1 MQRPSRSKN
10 WLVVILLIILAGVTI
25 WAVSILIRTTRTEKT
40 TTEANLDYSTSTSGE
55 KPTLIVGGDDSNP
68 PYSYIQNGQ
77 ALGYDNDL
85 MREIA
90 KILDM
95 NVEFHLS
102 SLADAKEAL
111 RQGSIDVIGGIA
123 SSERPESG
131 MLYGTPHA
139 ILYYDLFVR
148 RDSGIQSLSKMSD
161 QTLIVQQGDVMQTSL
176 EDLGYTGK
184 VVLASNPL
192 EALTWVASG
201 KYDGALITKIQGYYL
216 IKQYHLSNLKAV
228 GADLEE
234 MDYSYSVASYN
245 WNLYLKINQAFV
257 ILKASGTYDD
267 LTDKWLGNYQ
277 QSSFLDKNQYFI
289 YGIVI
294 LLTLIF
300 IALLWAWSLGR
311 LVKRR
316 TSELKASEAKYQ
328 QLINSATEG
337 VVILVDKN
345 IVYFNPQAT
354 YICGF
359 KAEPP
364 PPNAIRSDAK
374 IFDYIHPLDQ
384 ELVLVR
390 YHQLID
396 EIPVN
401 AQLVFRILTIDGD
414 TKWIR
419 SNSVKIDWDGKPAL
433 LSFFTDITEEQKLEE
448 AIKTSEE
455 RYRLVFNQSPVGLF
469 YYDTELC
476 ITNVNDR
483 FAEIMQIPSI
493 QLHDFNFNSMDDPR
507 IIDVLKSVFSHDN
520 GYFEGRIKP
529 LLSSDKTELYVKL
542 RTAPLLNEKMECQGG
557 IGLLEDITAQ
567 IQNEH
572 KLQSLEDIFSKAFY
586 TSPDAIV
593 ISKLKT
599 GVFLNINRGF
609 TDLTGF
615 TQDEIIGKSSAD
627 VDLWAVTEERDRF
640 VKGLLVH
647 GEYKNLEGHFR
658 CKNGDIHTGLMSA
671 SLIEIDGEACILA
684 IIRDINDL
692 KKTNE
697 LIQASELR
705 YRSIFEAVPVSI
717 WEQDLIEI
725 YDMLENLRSSGVTDL
740 PKYLEEHPEFVAAAV
755 KSVKFIDVNEA
766 SLKIYK
772 AQNKEQLNVSLEKIF
787 NDDSLTNFKKELIS
801 IWNHETYFSG
811 DSTNL
816 DLEGNSILVN
826 VIMQL
831 PQTREGFKSVLVSIS
846 DITQRKLAEAAL
858 LESESRYRQL
868 VEQINVVV
876 YLDYAVVPS
885 RPKYISPQVET
896 LLGYTQEE
904 WMADP
909 NLMMSIIHPDDRP
922 ALIEEDIRTDK
933 TKEPFVVEYRAF
945 TRDGRMIWIHDEAV
959 LVCDADGNPDDWHGV
974 MYDITRRKNAESAL
988 RESENR
994 YRTIFN
1000 SVPVS
1005 IKEEDFTTVF
1015 SMLDEVRAAGVE
1027 DFEEYLNQHPEWVK
1041 RAVDSIQ
1048 ITEVNQE
1055 TLRIYKA
1062 ESKDQLIGPL
1072 NSFFTEESYSIFHK
1086 ELLAFWNRQS
1096 FYEQETVNTTL
1107 TGEKIDVWVS
1117 IAVPTKSEDYSK
1129 ILVTIMDI
1137 TERKRAEEQI
1147 RVQIRYLAALRAVD
1161 MAISASM
1168 DLPITMRVL
1177 LNQVHQQL
1185 LPDAVSVLILDP
1197 HTQTLRYLA
1206 GIGFRTNAIES
1217 VNLRLGQSYA
1227 GQAAL
1232 ERRMV
1237 TADDLGTKSSL
1248 IHSKDFDQDQ
1258 FTHYLGVPL
1267 VSKGTI
1273 KGVLE
1278 LFNRGPFNQD
1288 SAWMGLLESM
1298 AGQAAIAIENA
1309 TLMDEVQKVNL
1320 NLRSAY
1326 DATIEGWARS
1336 IDIRNGDSE
1345 YHAKRV
1351 ADLTVELA
1359 QAAGYQGE
1367 GLLSLRRGAL
1377 LHDIG
1382 KLAIPDAILL
1392 KPGPLTDQEWKIMK
1406 THPEVARRLL
1416 NSIDLLQSAIDIPY
1430 AHHERWDGKGYPE
1443 GLEGPQIPFAARVF
1457 AVVDCWESLRSDR
1470 PWRKAWTD
1478 DNAWE
1483 YIESNSGKA
1492 FDPQIVERFRQLLG
1506 HGFAA
1511 FF

>member
-10 WLVVILLIILAGVTI
+10 WLVVILVLFLTGSTI
-25 WAVSILIRTTRTEKT
+25 WAVTILIRSIRNDKASTASSPEYSVTR
-40 TTEANLDYSTSTSGE
+40 SGE
-55 KPTLIVGGDDSNP
+55 KATLIVGGDDSNP
-68 PYSYIQNGQ
+68 PYSYVQDGQ

-85 MREIA
+85 MREVA

-95 NVEFHLS
+95 NIEFQLS
-102 SLADAKEAL
+102 PLAEAKDAL

-123 SSERPESG
+123 SSDRPDSG
-131 MLYGTPHA
+131 MLFGTPHA

-148 RDSGIQSLSKMSD
+148 RDSGIQSLSKMKD
-161 QTLIVQQGDVMQTSL
+161 LTLIVQQGDVMQTSL

-184 VVLASNPL
+184 VVLAANPL

-201 KYDGALITKIQGYYL
+201 KYDGALVTKIQGYYL

-228 GADLEE
+228 GAAIEE
-234 MDYSYSVASYN
+234 KDYSYSVASSN
-245 WNLYLKINQAFV
+245 WNLYLKINQALV

-289 YGIVI
+289 YGMVI
-294 LLTLIF
+294 LVTFIF
-300 IALLWAWSLGR
+300 IALLWAWSLRR

-337 VVILVDKN
+337 VVIIVDKD

-354 YICGF
+354 FICGF
-359 KAEPP
+359 KTEIPP
-364 PPNAIRSDAK
+364 AK
-374 IFDYIHPLDQ
+374 ANLFDFIHPLDQ

-401 AQLVFRILTIDGD
+401 AQLSFRILTIDGD

-455 RYRLVFNQSPVGLF
+455 RYRLIFNQSPIGLF
-469 YYDTELC
+469 YYNNELR

-493 QLHDFNFNSMDDPR
+493 QLLDFDFNTINEPR
-507 IIDVLKSVFSHDN
+507 IIDALRTVSSHEN
-520 GYFEGRIKP
+520 GYFEGRFKPIFSSENSELFIK
-529 LLSSDKTELYVKL
+529 LH
-542 RTAPLLNEKMECQGG
+542 TAPLLNEKMECQGG
-557 IGLLEDITAQ
+557 IGLLEDITSQ

-572 KLQSLEDIFSKAFY
+572 KIQSLEDIFSKSFY

-593 ISKLKT
+593 ISKLKD
-599 GVFLNINRGF
+599 GEFININRGF
-609 TDLTGF
+609 TDLTGY
-615 TQDEIIGKSSAD
+615 TKEEIIGKASSEI
-627 VDLWAVTEERDRF
+627 DLWAITGEREKF
-640 VKGLLVH
+640 VKCLMTN
-647 GEYKNLEGHFR
+647 GECKNLEGHFK
-658 CKNGDIHTGLMSA
+658 CKDGEIRLGLTSA
-671 SLIEIDGEACILA
+671 SLIEIKGEACILA
-684 IIRDINDL
+684 ITRDINDL

-717 WEQDLIEI
+717 WEQDLLEV
-725 YDMLENLRSSGVTDL
+725 YDMLEELRSSGITDL
-740 PKYLEEHPEFVAAAV
+740 PKYLDEHPEFVVAAV
-755 KSVKFIDVNEA
+755 KSVKIIDVNEA

-772 AQNKEQLNVSLEKIF
+772 AQSKEQLNVSLDHIF
-787 NDDSLTNFKKELIS
+787 NNESLENFKRELIS
-801 IWNHETYFSG
+801 IWNRDTFFSG
-811 DSTNL
+811 DSANL
-816 DLEGNSILVN
+816 DLEGNCILVN
-826 VIMQL
+826 VIMQI
-831 PQTREGFKSVLVSIS
+831 PQTREGFKNVLISIA
-846 DITQRKLAEAAL
+846 DITQRKIAEEAL

-885 RPKYISPQVET
+885 RPKYISPQIES
-896 LLGYTQEE
+896 LLGYTQED

-959 LVCDADGNPDDWHGV
+959 LVCDAEGNPDDWHGV
-974 MYDITRRKNAESAL
+974 MYDITDRKNAEAAL

-1005 IKEEDFTTVF
+1005 IKEEDFSTVF
-1015 SMLDEVRAAGVE
+1015 SMLDEVRNSGVE
-1027 DFEEYLNQHPEWVK
+1027 DFEDFLNQHPEWIK
-1041 RAVDSIQ
+1041 QAVDSIQ

-1062 ESKDQLIGPL
+1062 VTKDQLTGPL
-1072 NSFFTEESYSIFHK
+1072 NNFFTEESYSVFRK
-1086 ELLAFWNRQS
+1086 ELMAFWNRQS

-1117 IAVPTKSEDYSK
+1117 IAIPTQPEHYSK

-1185 LPDAVSVLILDP
+1185 LPDAVSVLMLDP

-1206 GIGFRTNAIES
+1206 GIGFRTNIVES

-1248 IHSKDFDQDQ
+1248 IHSKDFDQEQ

-1267 VSKGTI
+1267 VSKGTV

-1278 LFNRGPFNQD
+1278 LFNRRPFEQD

-1345 YHAKRV
+1345 SHAKHV

-1382 KLAIPDAILL
+1382 KLAVPDSILL
-1392 KPGPLTDQEWKIMK
+1392 KPGPLTAKEWKVMK

-1430 AHHERWDGKGYPE
+1430 SHHERWDGKGYPE
-1443 GLEGPQIPFAARVF
+1443 GLEGQQIPFAARVF

-1492 FDPQIVERFRQLLG
+1492 FDPQIVEKLRQLLG